1 MMINKRLIGTVKESK
16 KYIAGNV
23 ICQWVS
29 LAANITMMGAI
40 ARMLQSLFAGNTGD
54 GQIVATAVIAA
65 VAVVIRF
72 VCNILSARMGYLS
85 SKAVKKTLR
94 EMIYRKLLRLGTS
107 YKEQANTSEVVQV
120 AVEGVDQLETYFG
133 AYLPQFFYAMLAP
146 LTLFVVLSFVNFP
159 SAIVLLVCVPLI
171 PVTIIGV
178 QRWAKKLLAKY
189 WGQYTALGDTFLEN
203 LQGLTT
209 TKIYQ
214 ADEFKHKEMNEQSEH
229 FRKITMKVLT
239 MQLNSITIMDLIAY
253 GGAALGVIL
262 ATTQFRAGHVDL
274 AGCILIILLAADFF
288 LPMRMLGSFFHIA
301 MNGMAASD
309 KVFRLLDLPEPEQK
323 TKTVPADCAI
333 ECKDL
338 RFSYDADREILH
350 GVDMAFPKGSFTAI
364 VGESGCGKS
373 TIAAI
378 LMGRNKGY
386 SGSITVGGVPLS
398 EISEGSLM
406 ENFTYISHQSYLFKG
421 TVRDNLLMAR
431 ASAGE
436 DTLWQVL
443 EQVNLADFLRSE
455 KGLDTVLNEKAS
467 NLSGG
472 QCQRL
477 ALARALL
484 HDSPAYIFDEA
495 TSNIDVES
503 ENDIM
508 REIHALAKNKTVILI
523 SHRLANVAGADNIY
537 VLDRGD
543 IVESGSHSQLLA
555 ANRAYAKLWNAQQEL
570 ESYNHYVIANQSADW
585 CGDPL
590 RQAGDCTTGIP
601 FGHHVAD
608 APRNDSKDGGAAV

>member
-1 MMINKRLIGTVKESK
+1 MINKRLIGTVKESK
-16 KYIAGNV
+16 QYIAGNV

-40 ARMLQSLFAGNTGD
+40 AKMLQNLYEGKDSHVTL
-54 GQIVATAVIAA
+54 TAFIAA
-65 VAVVIRF
+65 VAVIVRF
-72 VCNILSARMGYLS
+72 ICATTASRMGYLS

-94 EMIYRKLLRLGTS
+94 ELIYKKLLRLGSS

-146 LTLFVVLSFVNFP
+146 LTLFIVLSFVNFP
-159 SAIVLLVCVPLI
+159 SAIVLLVCVPMI
-171 PVTIIGV
+171 PVTIILI
-178 QRWAKKLLAKY
+178 QRWAKKLLSKY

-214 ADEFKHKEMNEQSEH
+214 ADEFKHKEMNQQSEH

-239 MQLNSITIMDLIAY
+239 MQLNSITVMDLIAY

-262 ATTQFRAGHVDL
+262 AATQFRAGHVDL
-274 AGCILIILLAADFF
+274 FGCILIILLAADFF
-288 LPMRMLGSFFHIA
+288 LPMRLLGSFFHIA

-309 KVFRLLDLPEPEQK
+309 KIFRLLDLPEPEQK
-323 TKTVPADCAI
+323 DKAFPEDCSI
-333 ECKDL
+333 ECKNL
-338 RFSYDADREILH
+338 RFSYEADREILH
-350 GVDMAFPKGSFTAI
+350 GVDMVFPKNSFTAI

-373 TIAAI
+373 TISAI

-386 SGSITVGGVPLS
+386 TGKITVGGTSLS
-398 EISEGSLM
+398 EISEASLM
-406 ENFTYISHQSYLFKG
+406 ENLTYISHQSYLFKG
-421 TVRDNLLMAR
+421 TVRENLLMAR
-431 ASAGE
+431 PNAGE

-455 KGLDTVLNEKAS
+455 KCLDTVLNEKAS

-477 ALARALL
+477 SLARALL
-484 HDSPAYIFDEA
+484 HDSPVYIFDEA

-508 REIHALAKNKTVILI
+508 EEIHALAKRKTVILI

-537 VLDRGD
+537 VLDKGN
-543 IVESGSHSQLLA
+543 IVEKGNHIALLA
-555 ANRAYAKLWNAQQEL
+555 QNGTYANLWSAQQEL
-570 ESYNHYVIANQSADW
+570 ESYNHSVIPSQSAGWRGNPPDF
-585 CGDPL
+585 PEI
-590 RQAGDCTTGIP
+590 AGDC
-601 FGHHVAD
+601 HVAD
-608 APRNDSKDGGAAV
+608 APRNDERERGAKA

>member
-40 ARMLQSLFAGNTGD
+40 AKMLQNLYEGADSRIGL
-54 GQIVATAVIAA
+54 TAMIAA
-65 VAVVIRF
+65 VAVVVRF
-72 VCNILSARMGYLS
+72 LCATTASRMGYLS

-94 EMIYRKLLRLGTS
+94 ELIYKKLLRLGSS

-171 PVTIIGV
+171 PVTIIMV

-214 ADEFKHKEMNEQSEH
+214 ADEFKHREMNEQSEH
-229 FRKITMKVLT
+229 FRRITMKVLT

-262 ATTQFRAGHVDL
+262 ATTQFRAGRIDL
-274 AGCILIILLAADFF
+274 AGCLMIILLAADFF
-288 LPMRMLGSFFHIA
+288 LPMRLLGSFFHIA

-309 KVFRLLDLPEPEQK
+309 KIFRLLDLPEPEQK
-323 TKTVPADCAI
+323 TLIISADCSI
-333 ECKDL
+333 ECKNL
-338 RFSYDADREILH
+338 RFSYEADREILH
-350 GVDMAFPKGSFTAI
+350 GINMTFPKGSFTAI

-373 TIAAI
+373 TVAAI

-386 SGSITVGGVPLS
+386 TGEITVGGTSLS
-398 EISEGSLM
+398 EISEASLM
-406 ENFTYISHQSYLFKG
+406 ENLTYISHNSYLFKG

-431 ASAGE
+431 PNAGE

-455 KGLDTVLNEKAS
+455 KGLDTFLNEKAS

-484 HDSPAYIFDEA
+484 HNSPVYIFDEA

-508 REIHALAKNKTVILI
+508 REIHALAKAKTVILI
-523 SHRLANVAGADNIY
+523 SHRLANVADADNIY
-537 VLDRGD
+537 VLDKGS
-543 IVESGSHSQLLA
+543 IIESGSHDALLA
-555 ANRAYAKLWNAQQEL
+555 TNGAYAKLWNAQQEL
-570 ESYNHYVIANQSADW
+570 ENYTKG
-585 CGDPL
+585 GDA
-590 RQAGDCTTGIP
+590 Q
-601 FGHHVAD
+601 
-608 APRNDSKDGGAAV
+608 